1 MTIDEQVIEFIRAN
15 PLSSAADTANAM
27 GISAGLM
34 RGVLSELYQKELIDR
49 VKVASGHQYLIPAG
63 VAQQEND
70 EYRRL
75 RRLAEQLEE
84 KQLWRR
90 AARQWLAVMDA
101 TDNERQR
108 GKAAERSTSC
118 IQRSTIYRAD
128 LCDGGIA
135 EATLAELPALASLRF

>member
-15 PLSSAADTANAM
+15 PLSSAADTAGAM

-49 VKVASGHQYLIPAG
+49 VKVASGHQYLIPTG
-63 VAQQEND
+63 VAQTEND

-75 RRLAEQLEE
+75 RQLAEQLEE

-101 TDNERQR
+101 TDDERLR

-118 IQRSTIYRAD
+118 IQHSTVYRAD
-128 LCDGGIA
+128 FCDGGIA
-135 EATLAELPALASLRF
+135 EATLADLPALASLRF